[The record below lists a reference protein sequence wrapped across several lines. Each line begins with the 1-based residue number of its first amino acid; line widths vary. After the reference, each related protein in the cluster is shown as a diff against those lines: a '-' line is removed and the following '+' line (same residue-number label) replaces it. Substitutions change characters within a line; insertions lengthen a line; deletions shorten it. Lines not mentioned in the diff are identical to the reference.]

1 MKQFSLEEF
10 KKDPFKKVVTRDGR
24 QVRIICVDYEN
35 DKPIIGLVKQ
45 KYEDI
50 EIAYNFK
57 KDGSFCDQEW
67 KLDLFFASK
76 KKEHFNP
83 KTLQPFDKVL
93 VRNSLEN
100 FWKCSYFSHIDN
112 TAIYKYN
119 CATMQHRLCIPYND
133 ETKHLVGTNDEA
145 SEYYRYWDE

>member
-10 KKDPFKKVVTRDGR
+10 KKDPSQKVVTRDGR
-24 QVRIICVDYEN
+24 PVRIICVDYEN
-35 DKPIIGLVKQ
+35 NKPIIGLVKQ

-67 KLDLFFASK
+67 KLDLFCVPK
-76 KKEHFNP
+76 KKEHFDP

-93 VRNSLEN
+93 VKDCSEN

-119 CATMQHRLCIPYND
+119 CTTIQHRFCIPYND

-145 SEYYRYWDE
+145 PEYYRYWED